1 MQLFLEKG
9 LLACVIQLSY
19 IVTMLIFDAST
30 LILLARADLLD
41 SLLDDYP
48 NTIAIPEAVEHECL
62 VPPLR
67 PDGILIRE
75 RIRERRL
82 VVHKLQSTAVAN
94 RLIEDFHLGIGE
106 AEALLLA
113 LEKQVDIMATDDRNA
128 IRACKL
134 LRLRFMTAIGIL
146 IRLQERG
153 RLTAEEA
160 RRGLERLAVYGRY
173 HRTILEDAKRLLE
186 GEEYDQGTENPEH
199 PC

>member
-1 MQLFLEKG
+1 
-9 LLACVIQLSY
+9 
-19 IVTMLIFDAST
+19 MLIFDAST

-48 NTIAIPEAVEHECL
+48 DPIAIPAAVEHEC
-62 VPPLR
+62 VAPPIR
-67 PDGILIRE
+67 PDGMLIRE
-75 RIRERRL
+75 RIRERRIR
-82 VVHKLQSTAVAN
+82 VHKLQDTATVN

-106 AEALLLA
+106 AEALSLTF
-113 LEKQVDIMATDDRNA
+113 EKQADIVATDDRNA

-134 LRLRFMTAIGIL
+134 LRLRFTTAIGIL
-146 IRLQERG
+146 IRLWERG

-173 HRTILEDAKRLLE
+173 HRTILEDAKRRLE